1 MSVEPQPGTS
11 RREERSGS
19 QPDSSTPSDVEPDIA
34 QRPAKKIVML
44 TGSFDGAWQQKGS
57 GRSYNSSTGDIIDTL
72 RIFITYFFF
81 LFFFSPPVR
90 KMTGT
95 KINGLSIQLRTPSLK

>member
-19 QPDSSTPSDVEPDIA
+19 QPDSSTPSDFEPDIA

-57 GRSYNSSTGDIIDTL
+57 GRSNNSSTGDIDTL
-72 RIFITYFFF
+72 RIFITHFFP
-81 LFFFSPPVR
+81 FFSLHQSA
-90 KMTGT
+90 K
-95 KINGLSIQLRTPSLK
+95 